1 MTRSRTA
8 LLLATV
14 TALAGCATRSAVP
27 APAPPPAPQAPPVA
41 SASSGLELA
50 GLDRSVLPGDDFY
63 GYANG
68 TWQAAAVIPP
78 ERSSTGPYLAVLDV
92 VTARTRAIDEEV
104 ARAGGAPGSEAQQ
117 VGDYYASLM
126 DEDGIEARGLTPLRP
141 TLARIAALGDR
152 KALAAELGSSIR
164 ADVDPLNA
172 TNFKTDHVLGLWV
185 EQDLDVP
192 ARNTAYL
199 LQGGLGLPDRSY
211 YLEGSPRFVELR
223 AAYRVHLAAL
233 FRLAGF
239 TGADARAGRVLA
251 FETRL
256 ARTHASRTDSEDVA
270 KANNHWTRPDFEK
283 RAPGLDWAAFLG
295 AAGLERQPGFVVWHP
310 SAVVG
315 LATLVKGEPLATWK
329 EYLAVR
335 AVKHAADFLPRAF
348 VEERFHFYGTTLKG
362 TPQLLERWK
371 RATSFT
377 DEALGDAVG
386 KRYVARHFPPEARR
400 ELQEMVAQ
408 LVAAFGRRVDRLD
421 WMAPATRLQAKA
433 KLATLKVGV
442 AYPDRWK
449 SYEGLVVVRGD
460 ALGNLQRAELYE
472 YRRSLAKLALPP
484 DRDEWVMLPQTV
496 NAVNLP
502 VRNALNFPAGFLEPP
517 FYDRTASPAVKFASI
532 GAVIGHEISHSFDDQ
547 GALFDASGKLSN
559 WWTPEDLA
567 HFEAAGARLVAQYDA
582 YRPFPDLAVNGKL
595 TLSENIADLAG
606 LAVAWDGWRASL
618 GGKPAPVLDV
628 LTGEQQFFISY
639 AQTWRIKER
648 DQALRESIQTNG
660 HAPDQYR
667 ALTVRNL
674 DDWYA
679 AFGAAPGQRLYLA
692 PAERVRVW

>member
-1 MTRSRTA
+1 MTRSVTA
-8 LLLATV
+8 LLLAAFA
-14 TALAGCATRSAVP
+14 ALAGCTTSRP
-27 APAPPPAPQAPPVA
+27 AAGTPAAPVA
-41 SASSGLELA
+41 AKAPSSGLDLA
-50 GLDRSVLPGDDFY
+50 GIDRAALPGDDFY

-68 TWQAAAVIPP
+68 TWLKSAVIPP
-78 ERSSTGPYLAVLDV
+78 ERSFTGPFLAVVDT
-92 VTARTRAIDEEV
+92 VTARTRAIDEEA
-104 ARAGGAPGSEAQQ
+104 ARAGGAPGSETQQ
-117 VGDYYASLM
+117 VGDYYASIM
-126 DEDGIEARGLTPLRP
+126 DEDGIEARGLAPLQP
-141 TLARIAALGDR
+141 TLARIAALADKR
-152 KALAAELGSSIR
+152 ALAAELGGSIR
-164 ADVDPLNA
+164 ADVDAFNA
-172 TNFKTDHVLGLWV
+172 TNFYTDHVLGLWV
-185 EQDLDVP
+185 EQDLDAP
-192 ARNTAYL
+192 TRNTAYL
-199 LQGGLGLPDRSY
+199 LQGGLGLPDCSY
-211 YLEGSPRFVELR
+211 YLEETPRFVELR
-223 AAYRVHLAAL
+223 AAYRIHLGTMFKL
-233 FRLAGF
+233 GGF
-239 TGADARAGRVLA
+239 ADAEARAGRVLA
-251 FETRL
+251 LETKL
-256 ARTHASRTDSEDVA
+256 ARAHASRTDSADVA
-270 KANNHWTRPDFEK
+270 KGNNPWSRADFGRK
-283 RAPGLDWAAFLG
+283 APGMDWDAFLG
-295 AAGLERQPGFVVWHP
+295 AAVLERQPAFIVWHP
-310 SAVVG
+310 SAVTG
-315 LATLVKGEPLATWK
+315 LAALVKSEPLETWK

-335 AVKHAADFLPRAF
+335 AVVHAAPVLPRTF
-348 VEERFHFYGTTLKG
+348 VAERFRFYGTTLKG

-371 RATSFT
+371 RAANFT

-442 AYPDRWK
+442 AYPDHWS
-449 SYEGLVVVRGD
+449 SYAGLKVVRGD
-460 ALGNLQRAELYE
+460 ALGNLQRSELHE
-472 YRRSLAKLALPP
+472 YRRALAKLALPP

-517 FYDRTASPAVKFASI
+517 FYDRAASPAVKFASI

-547 GALFDASGKLSN
+547 GALFDASGRLSN

-567 HFEAAGARLVAQYDA
+567 HFEAAGAKLVAQFDA

-618 GGKPAPVLDV
+618 GGKPAPVVDGF
-628 LTGEQQFFISY
+628 TGEQQFFLSF

-679 AFGAAPGQRLYLA
+679 AFGAAPGQALYLA
-692 PAERVRVW
+692 PGERVRVW